1 MLCER
6 CKIREAN
13 VRYTEIMNGVKTE
26 HNLCMQCA
34 GEMNLGQG
42 GFVVDG
48 DMTIGMHWAERL
60 KSRPSKVPS

>member
-42 GFVVDG
+42 GFVSQN
-48 DMTIGMHWAERL
+48 L
-60 KSRPSKVPS
+60 Q